1 MVEFEPIGA
10 GVGENEADV
19 DEKPDWGDYAQRTL
33 GSAAAPCAPLAD
45 EMPITVDTVS
55 SERYSRGDGN

>member
-1 MVEFEPIGA
+1 MVEFEPIGV

-45 EMPITVDTVS
+45 EMPITVDMGI
-55 SERYSRGDGN
+55 ER

>member
-19 DEKPDWGDYAQRTL
+19 DEKLDWGDYAQRTL
-33 GSAAAPCAPLAD
+33 GLAAAQMC
-45 EMPITVDTVS
+45 
-55 SERYSRGDGN
+55 